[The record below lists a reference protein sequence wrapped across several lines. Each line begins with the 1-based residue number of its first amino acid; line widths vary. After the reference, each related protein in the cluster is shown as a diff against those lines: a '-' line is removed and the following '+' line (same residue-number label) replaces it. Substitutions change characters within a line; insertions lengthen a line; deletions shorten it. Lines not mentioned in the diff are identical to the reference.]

1 MLKKPLFTTA
11 LIASLL
17 MPLASAQDSLSILVH
32 EAPWTPAFETVVE
45 AYEEQTGVQVNLN
58 VTPYEGLLQK
68 ARNAATAPES
78 EFDILEIDE
87 VWTGQFYSGGLVNPL
102 RDIDPDFTFDPE
114 IIEYGAVSRWNPDTN
129 AATEDGELYAVP
141 LLGNIQLLFYRTD
154 LLEEAGLSV
163 PKTWDELQTV
173 AEALNNPP
181 NVYGFA
187 TRTSDRIDF
196 DFQSVLRSYGGDIVS
211 YNPDTQSWTVDIGS
225 EASVTALEKWLE
237 LARAGSPPNYTNL
250 GQAEMISL
258 VQSGQLG
265 MMINVAAA
273 AEGLTDPDA
282 SVVVD
287 NIAAAPVPG
296 LTADEPVTTSGVLVF
311 GVPVN
316 LPDERKT
323 AAAEFLEWLIS
334 QDTQMIFAQAGGIPV
349 RTDVYDALSSDPE
362 FWWAK
367 AVSDSAPYIR
377 GQLRI
382 EPTSQIYEVLNRVL
396 GEVLLDQRTPQEALE
411 MAAEEITGIME
422 AGGFTVNN

>member
-1 MLKKPLFTTA
+1 MFRRQLFVTA
-11 LIASLL
+11 LLTSFFT
-17 MPLASAQDSLSILVH
+17 PSVSAQDSLSILVH
-32 EAPWTPAFETVVE
+32 EAPWTPAFEAVID
-45 AYEEQTGVQVNLN
+45 AYQEQTGVQIDLN

-68 ARNAATAPES
+68 ARNAATASES

-87 VWTGQFYSGGLVNPL
+87 VWTGQFYAGGLVTPL
-102 RDIDPDFTFDPE
+102 RDIDPEFTFDPE
-114 IIEYGAVSRWNPDTN
+114 IIEYGAVSRWNSETN

-163 PKTWDELQTV
+163 PKTWDELQAV

-196 DFQSVLRSYGGDIVS
+196 DFQSVLRSYGGEIVS
-211 YNPDTQSWTVDIGS
+211 YNPDTQSWTVEIGS

-237 LARAGSPPNYTNL
+237 LARAASPPNYTNL
-250 GQAEMISL
+250 GQAELISL

-296 LTADEPVTTSGVLVF
+296 LTADSPVTTSGVLVF

-323 AAAEFLEWLIS
+323 VAAAFLEWLIS
-334 QDTQMIFAQAGGIPV
+334 QETQMMFAQAGGIPV

-367 AVSDSAPYIR
+367 AVSDSAPSIR

-411 MAAEEITGIME
+411 TAAEEIVSIME
-422 AGGFTVNN
+422 ASGFTVTN

>member
-1 MLKKPLFTTA
+1 MFRKPLFATA
-11 LIASLL
+11 LVISFF
-17 MPLASAQDSLSILVH
+17 MPLASAQASLSILVH
-32 EAPWTPAFETVVE
+32 EAPWTPAFEAVVN
-45 AYEEQTGVQVNLN
+45 AYQEQTGVQISLN
-58 VTPYEGLLQK
+58 VTPYDGLLQK

-87 VWTGQFYSGGLVNPL
+87 VWTGQFYSGGLVTPL
-102 RDIDPDFTFDPE
+102 RNINPDFTFDPE
-114 IIEYGAVSRWNPDTN
+114 MIEYGAVSRWNPDTN
-129 AATEDGELYAVP
+129 AATEDGELYSVP

-173 AEALNNPP
+173 AQALNNPP

-211 YNPDTQSWTVDIGS
+211 YNPDTQSWSVDIGN
-225 EASVTALEKWLE
+225 EASVKALTKWLE
-237 LARAGSPPNYTNL
+237 LARAASPPNYTNL
-250 GQAEMISL
+250 GQAELISL
-258 VQSGQLG
+258 VQSGQLA

-296 LTADEPVTTSGVLVF
+296 LTADQPVTTSGVLVF
-311 GVPVN
+311 GVPAN
-316 LPDERKT
+316 LPDEQKT
-323 AAAEFLEWLIS
+323 AAAAFLEWLITR
-334 QDTQMIFAQAGGIPV
+334 DTQMIFAQAGGIPV
-349 RTDVYDALSSDPE
+349 RTDVYDALSSDPK

-367 AVSDSAPYIR
+367 AVSESAPYIR

-396 GEVLLDQRTPQEALE
+396 GEVLLDQSTPQAALE
-411 MAAEEITGIME
+411 TAATEITGIME
-422 AGGFTVNN
+422 DSGFTVSK